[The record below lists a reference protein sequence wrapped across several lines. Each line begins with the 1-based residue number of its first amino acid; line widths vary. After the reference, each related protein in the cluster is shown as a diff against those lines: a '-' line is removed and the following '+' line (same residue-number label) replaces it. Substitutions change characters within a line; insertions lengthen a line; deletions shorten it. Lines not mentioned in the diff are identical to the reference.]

1 MSKYDD
7 VQQFKD
13 KINLKDIDYKE
24 FPKDDN
30 ASALQRWAI
39 VDQVAGNGSVVSA
52 SKQPTPANTSDFS
65 SAAPVGTEQPAQ
77 PSAVIKENTRLP
89 GHVSHNF
96 EHLAPP
102 VPPKPA
108 RAPQPEI
115 APTLPVQGHHFNSP
129 AAEVAAV
136 SPGENKRFKQMFSK
150 KASSADEMGA
160 TDRNTLLKPLLESI
174 ASCR

>member
-24 FPKDDN
+24 FPKDDS
-30 ASALQRWAI
+30 ASTLQRWAI
-39 VDQVAGNGSVVSA
+39 VDQVAGNGGVVSA
-52 SKQPTPANTSDFS
+52 SKQPTPVNTSDFS
-65 SAAPVGTEQPAQ
+65 SAAPFGIEQPAQ
-77 PSAVIKENTRLP
+77 STAVIKENTRLP
-89 GHVSHNF
+89 GQVSHNF

-102 VPPKPA
+102 VTAKPV

-115 APTLPVQGHHFNSP
+115 TPTLPVQKSHFNSP
-129 AAEVAAV
+129 AAEVAPV
-136 SPGENKRFKQMFSK
+136 SQGGNQRFKQMFSK